1 MTKQR
6 AKHSTWCGVPLE
18 LYRRKK
24 AELSRKDFAVW
35 WAKKTGRPVDVRG
48 TTKNFTDTV
57 VNQNQR
63 HTDQLALWLDQL
75 KDARHNVRMLER
87 TLEDKMEY
95 IRKLENRSWIQRLF
109 NLKG

>member
-24 AELSRKDFAVW
+24 AELSREDFAVW
-35 WAKKTGRPVDVRG
+35 WAKKTGRPVDIRG
-48 TTKNFTDTV
+48 IKKDPFDIIASWDTKESIRTSL
-57 VNQNQR
+57 
-63 HTDQLALWLDQL
+63 LADQL
-75 KDARHNVRMLER
+75 KDARNNVRVLEN
-87 TLEDKMEY
+87 LLNDKMEY

-109 NLKG
+109 NSKV

>member
-24 AELSRKDFAVW
+24 AELSREDFAVW
-35 WAKKTGRPVDVRG
+35 WAKKTGRPVDIRG
-48 TTKNFTDTV
+48 IAKPPVETLPV
-57 VNQNQR
+57 W
-63 HTDQLALWLDQL
+63 QLHKAKQ
-75 KDARHNVRMLER
+75 NVRLLER
-87 TLEDKMEY
+87 LLEDKMEY